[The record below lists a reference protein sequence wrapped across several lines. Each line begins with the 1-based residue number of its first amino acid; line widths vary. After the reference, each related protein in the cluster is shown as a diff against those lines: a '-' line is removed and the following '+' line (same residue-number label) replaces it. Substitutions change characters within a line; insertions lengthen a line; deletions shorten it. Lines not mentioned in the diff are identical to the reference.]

1 MPPSANHPP
10 QRRPLPS
17 YAQGQPLSAVAAML
31 LVSAWEPGDEDEEV
45 LRRLGSDRETVE
57 EFCRAGLAAGVIH
70 HEKLHWIPVNRSG
83 QSWRWVNIQDTWKQI
98 APWIDEATWQ
108 RFEATCLAVLSD
120 SELGSSLLRKG
131 LALSLALYGN
141 SNGRIQ
147 LEPRP
152 SIRASRIVEQLL
164 TPPTQERWQ
173 ALSEEL
179 GLLAEAAPEVF
190 LTSLEHSLTLDSAGV
205 AGLWKEAPAVMQTLD
220 RALALLA
227 LDVELL
233 PRVMLILGRL
243 TLTAGSAKDNW
254 RDAHPLHVLEE
265 IFAPQW
271 PKTNAAIEE
280 RLAALDLLRKELPE
294 VAWRLFLAL
303 LRGRGMRALS
313 VPRPTVLRLSVPA
326 LKRGVS
332 RAAIYG
338 QLEALMEWTLDLA
351 GIDSARWAEIFAPN
365 APLPEAL
372 CLTTLQRLSTISSH
386 IHDDQQV
393 LWNALRAARRRAAFL
408 AEQTR
413 STGDDTE
420 SGPQRSRRE
429 CDTLLQHLYKLLT
442 PTDFVAAHAWL
453 FAPSPPDLVRAKS
466 TRDPDEDMSQ
476 ARRDCVAALISR
488 PDRWALLTQLAGT
501 VKEKDVWRLARALAD
516 SAWAIEL
523 DQQFTAMQ
531 AMPQQLAVWFLSMRI
546 ENRPFSEQAD
556 WLQRLL
562 DAGNTD
568 DGVLLAR
575 QMTGR
580 SAEQDAQLW
589 DLLDA
594 AGDLV
599 RLQYWSEINPSRS
612 SPASSNERIINNL
625 LRVGRVNEA
634 SDVAFQEPS
643 STDLRLKVLAAAS
656 TASRQN
662 AAERHLNTSSV
673 EELLES
679 LQPVTPLQTEQ
690 ALQEELRW
698 LPRLRFSDYHPRWVP
713 TWVCEQ
719 PAAFVELGQSGQA
732 EALLRMW
739 SGWPGDSLPQ
749 EQGSQQLYTWARAVI
764 TLLADQKPAGQP
776 DVDLSFI
783 VVVLAR
789 PRGPD
794 GLWPS
799 IAVRRLLAE
808 EELRDESALYRAFTL
823 QRRDEE
829 QHGATTIERHI
840 ERNQELAADC
850 EKSAQQLALDW
861 PASARLCRTLTK
873 FYQDTAAGWRTGQER
888 IDERYGMTTEAVA
901 LDPLFPL
908 TELRIENF
916 RGLKEAAIPELH
928 PRMNIFFGRNGSG
941 KTTVMDALA
950 IGLAGLAKK
959 LPQEVIEKGGELPT
973 FTAKDG
979 HRPRGSSAPARK
991 IRVRLVGQPHASEP
1005 LFWDTAHDYTRGR
1018 EEQDSES
1025 AVLSRYLD
1033 QLNEAIRVRDARVVL
1048 PVFAHYS
1055 VGRALGKRTTD
1066 PATPSERDRTRTDGL
1081 VGALAPS
1088 PSFEETADWFRR
1100 EWFRQAGERAET
1112 PGYENP
1118 ALREVL
1124 SALQLAVV
1132 TPEGMGLKKLRIE
1145 KTSLKLVVDEVRPDQ
1160 PDLTLEIGQLSDG
1173 FRTVLALTLDL
1184 ARRMVECNPLP
1195 EGEQERDGFGRQ
1207 SRAVVLIDEV
1217 DEHLHPSWQKTVL
1230 HGLRRAFPQAQ
1241 FFVSTHSPLVLSS
1254 EKDAKV
1260 WLMEDGKVSEV
1271 GQLYGNTS
1279 DTILR
1284 DYQDTLPRQDDI
1296 QELIKQARELVRLRK
1311 PDEAAVL
1318 IAKLEDLTEQ
1328 PDLPELVG
1336 LRTGLTLLR
1345 HGSARP
1351 SVAGEKAP
1359 V

>member
-243 TLTAGSAKDNW
+243 TLTAGPAKDNW

-271 PKTNAAIEE
+271 PKTNAATEE

-294 VAWRLFLAL
+294 VAWGLFLKL
-303 LRGRGMRALS
+303 LPTGGPRILD
-313 VPRPTVLRLSVPA
+313 VPRPRVLRLSVPA
-326 LKRGVS
+326 LRRGVS
-332 RAAIYG
+332 GAAIYG
-338 QLEALMEWTLDLA
+338 QLEALLQGCIKLA
-351 GIDSARWAEIFAPN
+351 GTDAKKWAE
-365 APLPEAL
+365 LVAL
-372 CLTTLQRLSTISSH
+372 HARIPDDLYLATLRSLRALVADSQVRDDEQRLWSAIRSQLHTPLFLDESSSPEEVA
-386 IHDDQQV
+386 DQQRTASK
-393 LWNALRAARRRAAFL
+393 L
-408 AEQTR
+408 
-413 STGDDTE
+413 E
-420 SGPQRSRRE
+420 SLLGLLYQR
-429 CDTLLQHLYKLLT
+429 LT

-453 FAPSPPDLVRAKS
+453 FSESAEFHVQWTLNPDMQSLLQQQRIDCITTLVKH
-466 TRDPDEDMSQ
+466 PQ
-476 ARRDCVAALISR
+476 
-488 PDRWALLTQLAGT
+488 RWELLEQFAGQVQYILLLA
-501 VKEKDVWRLARALAD
+501 ELLAD
-516 SAWAIEL
+516 SPWATEL
-523 DQQFTAMQ
+523 HQRFTELQELPNQIGVYFLAHWLKPRAFSESTDWLHRFCIAGQTKDAALLAHMLTGISAERDQQ
-531 AMPQQLAVWFLSMRI
+531 VW
-546 ENRPFSEQAD
+546 N
-556 WLQRLL
+556 
-562 DAGNTD
+562 
-568 DGVLLAR
+568 V
-575 QMTGR
+575 
-580 SAEQDAQLW
+580 
-589 DLLDA
+589 LDA
-594 AGDLV
+594 AGDTVRKEYWLNMNFHRLV
-599 RLQYWSEINPSRS
+599 RPTPQTTAGYLID
-612 SPASSNERIINNL
+612 NL
-625 LRVGRVNEA
+625 LAVGRVDAARFVATIWKEPA
-634 SDVAFQEPS
+634 STEQK
-643 STDLRLKVLAAAS
+643 LKVLAAARR
-656 TASRQN
+656 TPPN
-662 AAERHLNTSSV
+662 GGYTSYV
-673 EELLES
+673 GYKYYTELWRS
-679 LQPVTPLQTEQ
+679 LQPQSPAEIDL
-690 ALQEELRW
+690 ARREEAEW
-698 LPRLRFSDYHPRWVP
+698 LPGLKYETRYQARFVP
-713 TWVCEQ
+713 GWISED
-719 PAAFVELGQSGQA
+719 PAAFVELVKKNFA
-732 EALLRMW
+732 ESLLAVW
-739 SGWPGDSLPQ
+739 SGWPGDSLPVG
-749 EQGSQQLYTWARAVI
+749 EGSTRLYTWAQAVMAQLTTQEQHNGLRSLAVI
-764 TLLADQKPAGQP
+764 
-776 DVDLSFI
+776 
-783 VVVLAR
+783 LAR
-789 PRGPD
+789 SNGAD
-794 GLWPS
+794 GVWPS
-799 IAVRRLLAE
+799 EAVRRLLAE
-808 EELRDESALYRAFTL
+808 EEQQHQSALFENL
-823 QRRDEE
+823 KQCRRDQRSIEPTFMDARLQLAQEMARDCQQSAE
-829 QHGATTIERHI
+829 Q
-840 ERNQELAADC
+840 L
-850 EKSAQQLALDW
+850 AQQW
-861 PASARLCRTLTK
+861 PVAARLCLELTAS
-873 FYQDTAAGWRTGQER
+873 YQATVKDSQELLEQR
-888 IDERYGMTTEAVA
+888 DERYGMKTEAVA

-959 LPQEVIEKGGELPT
+959 LPQEVTEKGGELPT

-979 HRPRGSSAPARK
+979 HRPRGSSVPARK
-991 IRVRLVGQPHASEP
+991 IRVRLVGQPQASEP
-1005 LFWDTAHDYTRGR
+1005 LFWDTVHDYTRGG

-1025 AVLSRYLD
+1025 AVLSRYIP
-1033 QLNEAIRVRDARVVL
+1033 QLNEAIRVRDASVVL

-1145 KTSLKLVVDEVRPDQ
+1145 KTSLKLVVDEVRPNQ

>member
-1 MPPSANHPP
+1 MPPSANYPP

-45 LRRLGSDRETVE
+45 LRRLGSDREAVE
-57 EFCRAGLAAGVIH
+57 NFCRAGLAAGVIH
-70 HEKLHWIPVNRSG
+70 HEKLDWIPVNRSG
-83 QSWRWVNIQDTWKQI
+83 QSWRWLNIQDTWKQI

-108 RFEATCLAVLSD
+108 RFESTCLAVLSD
-120 SELGSSLLRKG
+120 GELGSSLLRNG
-131 LALSLALYGN
+131 LALTLALYGN
-141 SNGRIQ
+141 SNGRVQ

-164 TPPTQERWQ
+164 TPPTRERWQ

-190 LTSLEHSLTLDSAGV
+190 LTSLEQSLTLDSAGV
-205 AGLWKEAPAVMQTLD
+205 AGLWKEAPTVMQTLD

-233 PRVMLILGRL
+233 PRVMLILARL
-243 TLTAGSAKDNW
+243 TLTAGPAKDNW

-271 PKTNAAIEE
+271 PKTNAGIDE
-280 RLAALDLLRKELPE
+280 RLAALEQLRDKEPE
-294 VAWRLFLAL
+294 VAWLLFLKL
-303 LRGRGMRALS
+303 LPAGGARVLDM
-313 VPRPTVLRLSVPA
+313 PRPLVLRLSVPA
-326 LKRGVS
+326 LRRGVS
-332 RAAIYG
+332 GAAIYG
-338 QLEALMEWTLDLA
+338 QLEALLQGCVKLA
-351 GIDSARWAEIFAPN
+351 GTDAKKWEELVRPRKRIPDDLYLATLRSLQALIAGGLVRDDEQLLWSAFRSQQHLNVLLAESAR
-365 APLPEAL
+365 PEAADRKHGA
-372 CLTTLQRLSTISSH
+372 TQVEALQ
-386 IHDDQQV
+386 DQ
-393 LWNALRAARRRAAFL
+393 
-408 AEQTR
+408 
-413 STGDDTE
+413 
-420 SGPQRSRRE
+420 
-429 CDTLLQHLYKLLT
+429 LYKQLT

-453 FAPSPPDLVRAKS
+453 FDAAVTLS
-466 TRDPDEDMSQ
+466 RDARTPEAQ
-476 ARRDCVAALISR
+476 WQLTEQRRRDCVAELLSKSN
-488 PDRWALLTQLAGT
+488 RWVLLTQLAGR
-501 VKEKDVWRLARALAD
+501 VKAVGYLARALAD
-516 SAWAIEL
+516 SAWAVEL

-546 ENRPFSEQAD
+546 ESRPFSEQAD

-562 DAGNTD
+562 TAGNTD

-575 QMTGR
+575 RMTGR

-599 RLQYWSEINPSRS
+599 RRKYWNKIPTGQL
-612 SPASSNERIINNL
+612 SPASCVERIVKNL
-625 LRVGRVNEA
+625 LWAERADDAAFVVYKKPA
-634 SDVAFQEPS
+634 STALLLE
-643 STDLRLKVLAAAS
+643 VLAAVRTAPAKDANARYAS
-656 TASRQN
+656 I
-662 AAERHLNTSSV
+662 HFC

-679 LQPVTPLQTEQ
+679 LQPVTQSQTEQ
-690 ALQEELRW
+690 VVQEELRW

-713 TWVCEQ
+713 AWVCEK
-719 PAAFVELGQSGQA
+719 PAAFVKLMQSGQA
-732 EALLRMW
+732 NSLLRMW
-739 SGWPGDSLPQ
+739 SGWPGDSLPL
-749 EQGSQQLYTWARAVI
+749 EQGYQRLYEWALEAIR
-764 TLLADQKPAGQP
+764 LLTEPKSPDEP
-776 DVDLSFI
+776 DVALGS
-783 VVVLAR
+783 VAVVLGR
-789 PRGPD
+789 PKGPD

-799 IAVRRLLAE
+799 MAVRRLLE
-808 EELRDESALYRAFTL
+808 DEAARGETALFTAMMS

-840 ERNQELAADC
+840 ERNQALAADC
-850 EKSAQQLALDW
+850 EKSAQQLEHDW

-873 FYQDTAAGWRTGQER
+873 SYQETVTGWRTTSER
-888 IDERYGMTTEAVA
+888 LDEERSMNKEAVA

-908 TELRIENF
+908 TELQIENF

-950 IGLAGLAKK
+950 IGLSGLAKK
-959 LPQEVIEKGGELPT
+959 LPQEVTEKGGELPT
-973 FTAKDG
+973 FAAKDG
-979 HRPRGSSAPARK
+979 HRPRGSSVPARK
-991 IRVRLVGQPHASEP
+991 IRVRLVGQPQASEP
-1005 LFWDTAHDYTRGR
+1005 LFWDTAHDYTRGG

-1025 AVLSRYLD
+1025 AVLSRYIP
-1033 QLNEAIRVRDARVVL
+1033 QLNEAIRVRDASVVL

-1081 VGALAPS
+1081 AGALAPL

-1132 TPEGMGLKKLRIE
+1132 TPEGMGLKNLRID
-1145 KTSLKLVVDEVRPDQ
+1145 KKSLRLVVDEVRPDQ
-1160 PDLTLEIGQLSDG
+1160 LDLTLEIGQLSDG